1 MDFHDDMPASFS
13 NVQTYDDEDL
23 PATQLLCP
31 FEEKDSD
38 INNTNTTTRFAD
50 VVPLD
55 EEMALFYNKWH
66 IFATNG
72 TFLQQMALS
81 CNKWHFLVIN
91 STFCTKC
98 HFLPTNA
105 TFLQQMPIFSNKCH
119 FLQTNRNF
127 GKKCHYLATNG
138 TLLQQMPMFLLNFT
152 FFSKNA
158 RICKFS

>member
-55 EEMALFYNKWH
+55 EEMALFLQQMAHFCNKWH
-66 IFATNG
+66 FFATNG
-72 TFLQQMALS
+72 TFLQ
-81 CNKWHFLVIN
+81 
-91 STFCTKC
+91 
-98 HFLPTNA
+98 
-105 TFLQQMPIFSNKCH
+105 
-119 FLQTNRNF
+119 
-127 GKKCHYLATNG
+127 
-138 TLLQQMPMFLLNFT
+138 
-152 FFSKNA
+152 
-158 RICKFS
+158 